1 MILTGF
7 FQTVEFFVIAALAA
21 AAIVAYMCMPR
32 SRGEAVTHT
41 VGGELFDQGGDSDP
55 ADGEENCGELTVE
68 VRDDGAVVL
77 TRGGI
82 RGITASGAV
91 SLAVTVIGFD
101 VHIEERRTRGFSN
114 DPHMDSSRF
123 VLDFFAPE
131 WYHIRYSYSD
141 EGEFCSFQL
150 HVKPGIRMKRH
161 IRK

>member
-32 SRGEAVTHT
+32 TRGEAVTHT
-41 VGGELFDQGGDSDP
+41 VGGELLEDGEATEP
-55 ADGEENCGELTVE
+55 ADGEESSGLLTAE

-77 TRGGI
+77 TRSGI

-101 VHIEERRTRGFSN
+101 VHIEERRMRGFSN
-114 DPHMDSSRF
+114 DTAVGSARF
-123 VLDFFAPE
+123 VLDFLAPE

-150 HVKPGIRMKRH
+150 HVKPGIRMKHR
-161 IRK
+161 IKR